1 MLVFDHT
8 VAVCSRELRAPT
20 PVTASANSCGINTH
34 VSIGPE
40 YDPLATTFAQI
51 LATGDRRDLPVT
63 FPSVSVCR
71 SPGSIRSAAIT
82 RSPSLF
88 SIPNGPELS
97 RSRSPP
103 GAVKAR
109 HKARLNCSS
118 RGGTLRMLLRIPTHT
133 AAPKPEACAI
143 RNLLRSETCRTGFE
157 GLSRIE

>member
-1 MLVFDHT
+1 MLSTEDRKILPSCLFFKYKL
-8 VAVCSRELRAPT
+8 CS
-20 PVTASANSCGINTH
+20 
-34 VSIGPE
+34 GPE

-88 SIPNGPELS
+88 SIPIGPELS